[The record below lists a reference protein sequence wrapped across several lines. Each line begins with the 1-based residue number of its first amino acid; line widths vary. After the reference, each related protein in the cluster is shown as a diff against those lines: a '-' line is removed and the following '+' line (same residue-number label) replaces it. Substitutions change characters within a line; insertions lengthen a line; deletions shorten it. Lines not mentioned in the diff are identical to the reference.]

1 VGAFDVGG
9 NDIADRFDFDAVDH
23 QIIRQ
28 MGRSHAADADEA
40 DADPFDGLDLE
51 LRAGLARAML
61 FGCVCRVDADQGG
74 AQAGNG
80 PGFEKGSTAF
90 ERLIHAAI
98 IVHGWLL
105 IEKRRLPA

>member
-1 VGAFDVGG
+1 
-9 NDIADRFDFDAVDH
+9 
-23 QIIRQ
+23 
-28 MGRSHAADADEA
+28 
-40 DADPFDGLDLE
+40 
-51 LRAGLARAML
+51 ML

>member
-1 VGAFDVGG
+1 
-9 NDIADRFDFDAVDH
+9 
-23 QIIRQ
+23 
-28 MGRSHAADADEA
+28 MGRAHAADADEA
-40 DADPFDGLDLE
+40 DANLLDRLDLE
-51 LRAGLARAML
+51 LRAGFARAVL
-61 FGCVCRVDADQGG
+61 FGRVCRVDADQGG

-80 PGFEKGSTAF
+80 SGFEKGSAAF